1 MFEKRKKV
9 LTYIK
14 LLSTIQS
21 LNTKLFLRNQGFIVE
36 KKEKE
41 KKDPRGIEK
50 KGRKETTFRR
60 IKEKNIRLYIYIY
73 IYARNKIRIFFV
85 SLCKLVSKEDTIMLK
100 SFLVRGW

>member
-14 LLSTIQS
+14 LLSTIQYS

-41 KKDPRGIEK
+41 KKDHRGIEK

-60 IKEKNIRLYIYIY
+60 IKEKNIYIYTHEIKY
-73 IYARNKIRIFFV
+73 VYF
-85 SLCKLVSKEDTIMLK
+85 S
-100 SFLVRGW
+100 

>member
-41 KKDPRGIEK
+41 KKDHRGIEK

-73 IYARNKIRIFFV
+73 THEIKYVYF
-85 SLCKLVSKEDTIMLK
+85 S
-100 SFLVRGW
+100 

>member
-14 LLSTIQS
+14 LLSTIQYS

-73 IYARNKIRIFFV
+73 IRTK
-85 SLCKLVSKEDTIMLK
+85 
-100 SFLVRGW
+100 